1 MRDPLSHEDISTRF
15 VESGALDFDRVGS
28 FVSKIGPE
36 LATRDD
42 GLHGVIYGRFNMLA
56 CFLRADDLGIV
67 FGGLR
72 GAAGLSEAVNLQQQ
86 G

>member
-1 MRDPLSHEDISTRF
+1 MANPLSHEEISARF
-15 VESGALDFDRVGS
+15 LESRSLDFDAVGA
-28 FVSKIGPE
+28 FVSQIGPE
-36 LATRDD
+36 LVTRDD

-56 CFLRADDLGIV
+56 CFLRADDLGNV

-72 GAAGLSEAVNLQQQ
+72 NAGGLADAVDLQK

>member
-1 MRDPLSHEDISTRF
+1 MPNPLSHEDISARF
-15 VESGALDFDRVGS
+15 LESRSLNFDAVGA
-28 FVSKIGPE
+28 FVSEIGPE
-36 LATRDD
+36 LVTRDD

-56 CFLRADDLGIV
+56 CFLRADDLGSV

-72 GAAGLSEAVNLQQQ
+72 DVAGLAEAVDLQK

>member
-1 MRDPLSHEDISTRF
+1 MANPLSHEDISARF
-15 VESGALDFDRVGS
+15 LESRSLNFDAVGE

-36 LATRDD
+36 LVTRDD

-56 CFLRADDLGIV
+56 CFLRADDLGNV

-72 GAAGLSEAVNLQQQ
+72 NVGGLADAVDLQK